1 MNKKKIERT
10 ELDSYEVY
18 ILGLTILGEN
28 TEDEEKIDEDYFYDA
43 FVSAGIEID
52 FDSFKEIVCRLFPLI
67 DVAKSPLT
75 KKMYKG
81 FSKGKEGFKEWLIKE
96 EINIQKSI

>member
-1 MNKKKIERT
+1 MRKIKRT

-18 ILGLTILGEN
+18 ILGLTILGKN

-43 FVSAGIEID
+43 FVNAGIEID

-75 KKMYKG
+75 KKIHKG
-81 FSKGKEGFKEWLIKE
+81 FSKDKEGFKEWLIKE
-96 EINIQKSI
+96 EM

>member
-1 MNKKKIERT
+1 MRKIKRT

-18 ILGLTILGEN
+18 ILGLTILGKN

-43 FVSAGIEID
+43 FVSADIEID
-52 FDSFKEIVCRLFPLI
+52 FGSFKEIVCRLFPLI

-75 KKMYKG
+75 KKIYKG
-81 FSKGKEGFKEWLIKE
+81 FSNDKEGFKEWLIKE
-96 EINIQKSI
+96 EM

>member
-1 MNKKKIERT
+1 MNKKIKRT

-18 ILGLTILGEN
+18 ILGLTILGKN

-43 FVSAGIEID
+43 FVSADIEID
-52 FDSFKEIVCRLFPLI
+52 FGSFKEIVCRLFPLI

-75 KKMYKG
+75 KKIQKG
-81 FSKGKEGFKEWLIKE
+81 FSKDKEGFKEWLIKE
-96 EINIQKSI
+96 EV

>member
-1 MNKKKIERT
+1 MRKIKRT

-18 ILGLTILGEN
+18 ILGLTILGKD

-43 FVSAGIEID
+43 FVSADIEID
-52 FDSFKEIVCRLFPLI
+52 FGSFKEIVCRLFPLI

-75 KKMYKG
+75 KKIYKG

-96 EINIQKSI
+96 EM

>member
-1 MNKKKIERT
+1 MSKKIKRT

-28 TEDEEKIDEDYFYDA
+28 TEDEEKVDADYFYDV
-43 FVSAGIEID
+43 FESAGIEID
-52 FDSFKEIVCRLFPLI
+52 FCSFKEIVCRLFPLI

-81 FSKGKEGFKEWLIKE
+81 FSKDKEGFKEWLIKE
-96 EINIQKSI
+96 EV

>member
-1 MNKKKIERT
+1 MNKKIKRT

-43 FVSAGIEID
+43 FVSADIEID
-52 FDSFKEIVCRLFPLI
+52 FGSFKEIVCRLFPLI
-67 DVAKSPLT
+67 DVVKSPLT
-75 KKMYKG
+75 NKIYKG
-81 FSKGKEGFKEWLIKE
+81 FSKDKEGFKEWLIKE
-96 EINIQKSI
+96 EM

>member
-1 MNKKKIERT
+1 MRKIKRT

-18 ILGLTILGEN
+18 ILGLTILGID

-43 FVSAGIEID
+43 FVSADMEID
-52 FDSFKEIVCRLFPLI
+52 FDSFKEIICILFPLI

-75 KKMYKG
+75 KKIYIG
-81 FSKGKEGFKEWLIKE
+81 FSKDKEVFNEWLIKE
-96 EINIQKSI
+96 

>member
-1 MNKKKIERT
+1 MNKKIKRT

-43 FVSAGIEID
+43 FVSADIEID
-52 FDSFKEIVCRLFPLI
+52 FGSFKEIVCRLFPLI

-75 KKMYKG
+75 NKIYKG
-81 FSKGKEGFKEWLIKE
+81 FSKYKEGFKEWLIKE
-96 EINIQKSI
+96 EM

>member
-1 MNKKKIERT
+1 MSKKIKRT

-18 ILGLTILGEN
+18 ILVLTILGEN
-28 TEDEEKIDEDYFYDA
+28 TEDEEKVDADYFYDV
-43 FVSAGIEID
+43 FESAGIEID
-52 FDSFKEIVCRLFPLI
+52 FCSFKEIVCRLFPLI

-81 FSKGKEGFKEWLIKE
+81 FSKDKEGFKEWLIKE
-96 EINIQKSI
+96 EV

>member
-1 MNKKKIERT
+1 MSKKIKRT

-18 ILGLTILGEN
+18 ILGLTILGID
-28 TEDEEKIDEDYFYDA
+28 TEEEKVDADYFYDV
-43 FVSAGIEID
+43 FESAGIEID
-52 FDSFKEIVCRLFPLI
+52 FCSFKEIVCRLFPLI

-81 FSKGKEGFKEWLIKE
+81 FSKDKEGFKEWLIKE
-96 EINIQKSI
+96 EV

>member
-1 MNKKKIERT
+1 MRKIKRT

-18 ILGLTILGEN
+18 ILGLTILGKD

-43 FVSAGIEID
+43 FVSADIEID
-52 FDSFKEIVCRLFPLI
+52 FNSFKEIVCRLFPLI

-75 KKMYKG
+75 KKIYKG

-96 EINIQKSI
+96 EM

>member
-1 MNKKKIERT
+1 MNKKIKRT
-10 ELDSYEVY
+10 ELDNYEVY

-43 FVSAGIEID
+43 FVNAGIEID

-75 KKMYKG
+75 KKIYKG
-81 FSKGKEGFKEWLIKE
+81 FSKDKEGFKEWLIKE
-96 EINIQKSI
+96 ELT